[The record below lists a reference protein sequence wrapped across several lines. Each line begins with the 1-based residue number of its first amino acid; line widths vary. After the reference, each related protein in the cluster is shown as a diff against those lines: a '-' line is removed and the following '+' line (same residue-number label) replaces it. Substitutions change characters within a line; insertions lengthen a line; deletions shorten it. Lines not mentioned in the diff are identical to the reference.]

1 MTKYIVVSGGVIS
14 GIGKGVIA
22 SSTGTLMKSLGLNVT
37 AIKIDPYL
45 NIDAGLMTP
54 LDHGEV
60 FVLNDGGEVD
70 LDLGNYERFLDVELS
85 RINNITT
92 GKIYQ
97 EVIERER
104 KGDYLGKTVQVVP
117 HVTDAIQDWVE
128 RVVDLPIDESGQKPD
143 VCIIE
148 LGGTVG
154 DIESAPFVEAM
165 RQFQFRV
172 GHDNFCL
179 IHVSLVPVVGSVGE
193 QKTKPTQ
200 MSVRDLRG
208 AGLTPDLIAC
218 RSSKPLD
225 ESVASKISMFCHV
238 APEQVLAVHD
248 VSSVYHVPLLLREHG
263 VIDFFRRRLNLDALK
278 ISDERRL
285 AGEKLWQDW
294 TTLAGSYVHLHETV
308 TIAIVGK
315 YTDLHD
321 SYISVYKA
329 LEHASLAHK
338 RKIDIKWVDASDLEP
353 ETRIANP
360 LKYHEAWKYVC
371 SSEGILVPGGFGSRG
386 IEGMILAAQWAREHG
401 IPYLGICLGMQIS
414 VIEFARHVCG
424 MTDAQSAEVDP
435 EAKTPVIVYMPEIS
449 KTHLGGTM
457 RLGLRPTI
465 FQEGTEKY
473 NVRKLYGNKPSV
485 DERHRHRYEVN
496 PEYVNSFE
504 KNGLKF
510 IGRDESGQRME
521 IVELEDHPFFVGAQ
535 YHPEYLTRPLRP
547 SPLFNGLILAAIGK
561 IDTL

>member
-22 SSTGTLMKSLGLNVT
+22 SSTGTLLKTLGLNVT

-92 GKIYQ
+92 GKIYKQ
-97 EVIERER
+97 VIEKER

-117 HVTDAIQDWVE
+117 HVTDAIQEWIEGVVNLPVE
-128 RVVDLPIDESGQKPD
+128 KGEKPD

-225 ESVASKISMFCHV
+225 DSVAAKIAMFCHV

-263 VIDFFRRRLNLDALK
+263 VIDFFRRRLNLDA
-278 ISDERRL
+278 IPRSDARRL
-285 AGEKLWQDW
+285 AGEKLWADW
-294 TTLAGSYVHLHETV
+294 SALAGGYVHLHETV

-329 LEHASLAHK
+329 LEHAGLANQ
-338 RKIDIKWVDASDLEP
+338 RKVEIRWIDASDLEP
-353 ETRIANP
+353 ETRVSNAY
-360 LKYHEAWKYVC
+360 KYHEAWKHVC
-371 SSEGILVPGGFGSRG
+371 TSNGILVPGGFGSRG
-386 IEGMILAAQWAREHG
+386 IEGMIAAARWARENKV
-401 IPYLGICLGMQIS
+401 PYLGICLGMQIS

-424 MTDAQSAEVDP
+424 MAQAQSAEMYP
-435 EAKTPVIVYMPEIS
+435 EAETPVVIYMPEIS
-449 KTHLGGTM
+449 KTQMGGTM
-457 RLGLRPTI
+457 RLGLRPTL
-465 FQEGTEKY
+465 FQKGTE
-473 NVRKLYGNKPSV
+473 NSTVRKLYGNKDHV

-496 PEYVNSFE
+496 PEYVDRFE
-504 KNGLKF
+504 KEGLKF
-510 IGRDESGQRME
+510 IGKDETGRRME
-521 IVELEDHPFFVGAQ
+521 IVELDDHPFFVGAQ
-535 YHPEYLTRPLRP
+535 YHPEYITRPLRP
-547 SPLFNGLILAAIGK
+547 SPLFNGLIMAAIGK
-561 IDTL
+561 LNTL